1 MSRRLLLVDDEEA
14 IRTIA
19 SISLERVG
27 GWTVTAVSSGQA
39 ALQALRDHEPADA
52 ILMDVMMPGLDGP
65 TTLERIRTDVPTT
78 QVPVIFLTAKAGQA
92 ERERLLS
99 SGALGVIVK
108 PFDPMTLPD
117 ELQQILDHSPK
128 ASPGRCTRKSSA

>member
-1 MSRRLLLVDDEEA
+1 MSQRLLLVDDEDA
-14 IRTIA
+14 IRIIA

-27 GWTVTAVSSGQA
+27 GWTIVSVSSGQA
-39 ALQALRDHEPADA
+39 ALDAAQEDGPFDA

-65 TTLERIRTDVPTT
+65 DTLSRMREEGVPAL
-78 QVPVIFLTAKAGQA
+78 QVPVVFMTAKVGEA

-99 SGALGVIVK
+99 LGASGVIAK

-117 ELQQILDHSPK
+117 ELGRIL
-128 ASPGRCTRKSSA
+128 AA

>member
-1 MSRRLLLVDDEEA
+1 MKRLLLVDDEDA

-19 SISLERVG
+19 SISLERIG
-27 GWTVTAVSSGQA
+27 GWAIVAVASGQEALA
-39 ALQALRDHEPADA
+39 AVRDGGPFDA

-65 TTLERIRTDVPTT
+65 GTLARMRGEDVPA
-78 QVPVIFLTAKAGQA
+78 QHVPVVFMTAKVGAA

-99 SGALGVIVK
+99 LGASGVIAK

-117 ELQQILDHSPK
+117 EL
-128 ASPGRCTRKSSA
+128 GRVLAA

>member
-1 MSRRLLLVDDEEA
+1 MKRLLLVDDEDA

-19 SISLERVG
+19 CISLERVG
-27 GWTVTAVSSGQA
+27 GWTVVTVASGQE
-39 ALQALRDHEPADA
+39 ALQAAQDDGPFDA

-65 TTLERIRTDVPTT
+65 GTLARIREEGVIAR
-78 QVPVIFLTAKAGQA
+78 QVPVVFMTAKVGAD

-99 SGALGVIVK
+99 LGASGVIAK

-117 ELQQILDHSPK
+117 ELERILD
-128 ASPGRCTRKSSA
+128 A